1 MKKKILVL
9 CVVLALAAT
18 TIIGGTLAYFTDT
31 DNKTNTFTVGK
42 VDITLTEPEWD
53 EEQAKLM
60 PSRVIPKDPTI
71 TVTNDSERAYTF
83 MKVQLSEDFR
93 ELITSYYTN
102 TGSDSQ
108 NMFTDWFTT
117 EVGPK
122 IMKADLDEGYVILGV
137 LSPKN
142 PGESVTYF
150 DEVKI
155 PADVEASMI
164 KVDGVYEIEITA
176 YAIQA
181 EGFEGEGVAPQE
193 ARQAAYNALF
203 PPVSN

>member
-102 TGSDSQ
+102 TGPSRMMMTS
-108 NMFTDWFTT
+108 
-117 EVGPK
+117 
-122 IMKADLDEGYVILGV
+122 V
-137 LSPKN
+137 LSP
-142 PGESVTYF
+142 T
-150 DEVKI
+150 
-155 PADVEASMI
+155 
-164 KVDGVYEIEITA
+164 
-176 YAIQA
+176 
-181 EGFEGEGVAPQE
+181 
-193 ARQAAYNALF
+193 
-203 PPVSN
+203 